1 MGKGQFLLLPTM
13 LVLNFVTTPET
24 CSGEDRGA
32 AGQAEGRSPTL
43 AGSQGQQGRGQ
54 ARSPRRVPS
63 SHGTREGGSGAQAP
77 PQRRREGASP
87 AASPGERVPRG
98 RRGGDAADR
107 PLRGAP
113 RGGLDPPPL
122 LIPPSL
128 PTPQNTAL
136 APRWGSP
143 SSGAVGR

>member
-1 MGKGQFLLLPTM
+1 M
-13 LVLNFVTTPET
+13 LVLNFVTMPET
-24 CSGEDRGA
+24 CSGEGRGA

-43 AGSQGQQGRGQ
+43 ASSQGQQGRGQ
-54 ARSPRRVPS
+54 ARSPRRVLNP
-63 SHGTREGGSGAQAP
+63 HGTREGGSGVQAP
-77 PQRRREGASP
+77 PQRRREGASL

-98 RRGGDAADR
+98 QRGGDAADR

-122 LIPPSL
+122 LIPSRL

-136 APRWGSP
+136 VPRRGSP
-143 SSGAVGR
+143 SSGAMGR